1 MVAAASAVHRS
12 GEMGARDRVTFVDG
26 FLSWW
31 DSFEL
36 WLSGLGFVP
45 QTLIVMPVVLVLAY
59 GIAVAIDAVLGGGIR
74 MLRSLRGGTNES
86 GSHR

>member
-12 GEMGARDRVTFVDG
+12 GEMGATDRVTVVDG

-74 MLRSLRGGTNES
+74 MVRSLRGKNVES